1 MQAVSKRSDHAGV
14 LFYGD
19 QAAHGLKASDHV
31 QDLHSKEQLNSF
43 INRQPSNVLT
53 VVDVSLQ
60 NSKACIRI
68 FPAVL
73 ALAKNFTGF
82 AHFARI
88 IADESE
94 EMQQVLQE
102 HKIVEVSLKMQDSL
116 LFCLPAAALALC
128 LRIMAQPEPEPAA
141 LFADLLSY
149 IGIHLQ
155 NQTALCLCCAAVL
168 LVSSGCR
175 KCFGYTLHVTCV
187 CIV

>member
-1 MQAVSKRSDHAGV
+1 MLAVSKCPGYAGV

-31 QDLHSKEQLNSF
+31 QDVHSKEQLDSF
-43 INRQPSNVLT
+43 INGQPSNVLT

-82 AHFARI
+82 APFARI

-102 HKIVEVSLKMQDSL
+102 YNIVEVNLPLKLLRTLLDS
-116 LFCLPAAALALC
+116 FPAIALALH
-128 LRIMAQPEPEPAA
+128 PETC
-141 LFADLLSY
+141 
-149 IGIHLQ
+149 
-155 NQTALCLCCAAVL
+155 TACC
-168 LVSSGCR
+168 
-175 KCFGYTLHVTCV
+175 
-187 CIV
+187 